1 MATEIVD
8 LSKIVIFHS
17 HGTAYQRVCMY
28 IYIYIYDWGFSAIP
42 HLFPMYLDHYTGW
55 IVHIPIMAYNV
66 LVDNPARN

>member
-1 MATEIVD
+1 M
-8 LSKIVIFHS
+8 VIFHS
-17 HGTAYQRVCMY
+17 YVPLPEGVYM
-28 IYIYIYDWGFSAIP
+28 YIYIYDWGFSAIP